1 MIPISDIR
9 KQRIPTGKVS
19 CPHDSEMVEA
29 VFKPRPVWTEAQVFA
44 ARSQCLRFHP
54 KKSETKSSEGQAPH
68 LRSLMIDPSA
78 SKPMFPQGPPPLSCW
93 GRTGVGTKAVLSLP
107 STSHQLQGL
116 IFAPLVD
123 SLLGTWSVTLV
134 SVPACGAMPPS
145 PPCTLPSPLP
155 GLRRK
160 D

>member
-68 LRSLMIDPSA
+68 LRSLMI
-78 SKPMFPQGPPPLSCW
+78 
-93 GRTGVGTKAVLSLP
+93 SLQRKEQIG
-107 STSHQLQGL
+107 SQNE
-116 IFAPLVD
+116 VRN
-123 SLLGTWSVTLV
+123 
-134 SVPACGAMPPS
+134 PS
-145 PPCTLPSPLP
+145 PVP
-155 GLRRK
+155 
-160 D
+160 